1 MGMAQPVGPRG
12 SSFLTRLA
20 VGVLVLVALWL
31 VVGVVVGFVFS
42 LLRSLLFVGLIAV
55 VAWIVLIGPPGGRH
69 S

>member
-1 MGMAQPVGPRG
+1 MAQPVGPRG

>member
-1 MGMAQPVGPRG
+1 VGMAQPVGPRG

-55 VAWIVLIGPPGGRH
+55 VAWVVLIGPPGGRH